1 MRAHGAPT
9 FTGEAETMNLH
20 DVRELAQTGTSV
32 LIFMV
37 TLWRGYQQFERA
49 RAKRRNQG
57 KR

>member
-1 MRAHGAPT
+1 
-9 FTGEAETMNLH
+9 MNLH